1 VTTRL
6 VSGLAVGFV
15 LVFAT
20 ACGGTEPDPT
30 GAPPRAS
37 RATAVAGASALP
49 AASSI
54 DSAGLDCTKPAAAG
68 DPAISITA
76 HKFPA
81 ITTITA
87 GQTVSWTNDDTL
99 NHTVT
104 FRNGGPDCGVL
115 LIHDSVSVT
124 FNETGTYDYF
134 CRFHQVIMQA
144 KIVVE

>member
-1 VTTRL
+1 
-6 VSGLAVGFV
+6 VG
-15 LVFAT
+15 AT
-20 ACGGTEPDPT
+20 HA
-30 GAPPRAS
+30 
-37 RATAVAGASALP
+37 P

-54 DSAGLDCTKPAAAG
+54 DSAGLECTKPAAAG
-68 DPAISITA
+68 DQAISIVA

-81 ITTITA
+81 TTTIQA
-87 GQTVSWTNDDTL
+87 GQTVSWSNDDTL

-115 LIHDSVSVT
+115 LIHDGVSVT

-144 KIVVE
+144 KIIVQ